1 MRKAT
6 SASGWAALFLVMTLL
21 VGTPAAA
28 QSASAGAG
36 SNAIAVAVEGAVQNP
51 LHLTAQDIEG
61 MPAEHVSASYV
72 TGHGQEKG
80 DYEGVLLW
88 TLLDRAQLTQ
98 EPRRRDHL
106 RATVTVTGRD
116 GYAVILSMGELDPD
130 FEGKSVILAYRRDD
144 QPLPAA
150 EGLRLV
156 VPGDKHGGRYVRD
169 VVRIEIK

>member
-6 SASGWAALFLVMTLL
+6 PAARWAALFLVMTLL
-21 VGTPAAA
+21 VGEPAAA
-28 QSASAGAG
+28 QSGSAGAG

-51 LHLTAQDIEG
+51 LHLTTQDIEG
-61 MPAEHVSASYV
+61 MPAEHVNASYV

-106 RATVTVTGRD
+106 RETVTVTGRD
-116 GYAVILSMGELDPD
+116 GYAVIFSIGELDPD
-130 FEGKSVILAYRRDD
+130 FEGKSVILAYQRND
-144 QPLPAA
+144 QPLPTA

-169 VVRIEIK
+169 VVRIEVK